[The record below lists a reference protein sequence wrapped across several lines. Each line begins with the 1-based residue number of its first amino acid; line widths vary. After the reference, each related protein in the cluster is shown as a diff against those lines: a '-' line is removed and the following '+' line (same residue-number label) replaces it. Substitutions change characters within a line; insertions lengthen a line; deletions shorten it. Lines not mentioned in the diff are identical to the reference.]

1 MARNTFLNT
10 THWLKPG
17 SYLAVMTFVSAI
29 WILLDF
35 QSPVQGS
42 QPKPIVQQPLVVS
55 AIQQPRPN
63 LAIESSRN
71 QLLVQNI
78 ESVATKPDVNKDLR
92 LQNITITQDS
102 NDKSLLTVKGFINNR
117 SDQTR
122 YVYYV
127 VAKFIANDTS
137 IKQTIIPV
145 NIDIQPGKSQ
155 AFTHEISTD
164 SVNSISLETVKPLVI
179 KYEYR

>member
-1 MARNTFLNT
+1 MARHTFPT
-10 THWLKPG
+10 TTNWLKT
-17 SYLAVMTFVSAI
+17 SRYLSVMMFVSAI
-29 WILLDF
+29 WILLDV
-35 QSPVQGS
+35 QSPAQGS
-42 QPKPIVQQPLVVS
+42 KPKFPTAKTAVVTLITQRPGTTLVKS
-55 AIQQPRPN
+55 A
-63 LAIESSRN
+63 AN
-71 QLLVQNI
+71 QLLAQTI
-78 ESVATKPDVNKDLR
+78 EGSSKNLDVNKDLR

-102 NDKSLLTVKGFINNR
+102 ADKSLLTVKGFINNR
-117 SDQTR
+117 SEQTR

-155 AFTHEISTD
+155 PFTHEISTD
-164 SVNSISLETVKPLVI
+164 NINSISPEAVKPLVI

>member
-1 MARNTFLNT
+1 MARHTFPTT
-10 THWLKPG
+10 THWTKP
-17 SYLAVMTFVSAI
+17 SRYLSVLMFVSAI
-29 WILLDF
+29 WILLDA
-35 QSPVQGS
+35 QSPAQAS
-42 QPKPIVQQPLVVS
+42 KLKLTLAKAPLISSTAQHPDPIFVKLTKN
-55 AIQQPRPN
+55 RY
-63 LAIESSRN
+63 LA
-71 QLLVQNI
+71 QNI
-78 ESVATKPDVNKDLR
+78 ETTATNADVNKDLR

-164 SVNSISLETVKPLVI
+164 NVNSIALETVKPLVV

>member
-1 MARNTFLNT
+1 MARSIFLNP

-17 SYLAVMTFVSAI
+17 SYLAVMMFASAI
-29 WILLDF
+29 WILLDL
-35 QSPVQGS
+35 QSPAQGA
-42 QPKPIVQQPLVVS
+42 QAKLRVKPILVVT
-55 AIQQPRPN
+55 ADHLPH
-63 LAIESSRN
+63 LASGLKLMSH
-71 QLLVQNI
+71 QLLAQNI
-78 ESVATKPDVNKDLR
+78 ESIASKSDISKDLS

-117 SDQTR
+117 SEQTR

-164 SVNSISLETVKPLVI
+164 SVNTIELETVKPLVV

>member
-1 MARNTFLNT
+1 MARHTFPTT
-10 THWLKPG
+10 THWSKTS
-17 SYLAVMTFVSAI
+17 SYLSVMMFVSAI
-29 WILLDF
+29 WILLDV
-35 QSPVQGS
+35 QSPAQGS
-42 QPKPIVQQPLVVS
+42 KLKLPAAKTAVVAS
-55 AIQQPRPN
+55 IAQHSGTTLGRST
-63 LAIESSRN
+63 AN
-71 QLLVQNI
+71 QLLAQTI
-78 ESVATKPDVNKDLR
+78 EGTSKNLDANKDLR

-102 NDKSLLTVKGFINNR
+102 TDKSLLTVKGFINNQ
-117 SDQTR
+117 SDQTH

-164 SVNSISLETVKPLVI
+164 SVNAISLDTVKPLVI

>member
-1 MARNTFLNT
+1 M
-10 THWLKPG
+10 
-17 SYLAVMTFVSAI
+17 FVSAI
-29 WILLDF
+29 WILLDV
-35 QSPVQGS
+35 QSPAQGS
-42 QPKPIVQQPLVVS
+42 QPKLPTAKTAVVTLTAQQLNPNVVKS
-55 AIQQPRPN
+55 TA
-63 LAIESSRN
+63 N
-71 QLLVQNI
+71 QLLAQTTN
-78 ESVATKPDVNKDLR
+78 STSKNLDANKDLR

-117 SDQTR
+117 SEQTR

-145 NIDIQPGKSQ
+145 NINIQPGQSQ
-155 AFTHEISTD
+155 PFTHEISTD
-164 SVNSISLETVKPLVI
+164 NVNAIVPETVKPLVV